1 MASLL
6 AKTCNRLSTP
16 AFSAATSEP
25 ALVESAPLESAP
37 AEAVAHSTGTAVEGA
52 RKLLSVDAGEPGP
65 EQAPVSTIRTAPP
78 KLMVSPAG
86 RRFVRHLAVVHSVRC
101 AACASRCGAVS
112 SRCCRIK
119 IKYDI

>member
-37 AEAVAHSTGTAVEGA
+37 AEAVAHATGTAVEGA

-78 KLMVSPAG
+78 QLMVSPAG
-86 RRFVRHLAVVHSVRC
+86 RP
-101 AACASRCGAVS
+101 ACAVRCGAVS
-112 SRCCRIK
+112 LRCRRI
-119 IKYDI
+119 

>member
-25 ALVESAPLESAP
+25 GLVESAPLESAP

-52 RKLLSVDAGEPGP
+52 RKLLSVDSGEPGP

-78 KLMVSPAG
+78 KLMVSPPGAASFG
-86 RRFVRHLAVVHSVRC
+86 ISLSCIPSVARPVRR
-101 AACASRCGAVS
+101 GAVQFH
-112 SRCCRIK
+112 RGVAAYR
-119 IKYDI
+119 